1 MTGNTAHKQ
10 TFLPMNREKARA
22 NEKKA
27 KARAGAK
34 STHYETAVAI
44 GKQQLRKNAITRS
57 K

>member
-34 STHYETAVAI
+34 STLYETAVAI